1 MAYIKAFVT
10 KFMIDIKNKVWVE
23 KYRPQTLDEVLLNAT
38 NKEYFLSLT
47 DIKNNLLFLGRSGL
61 GKSAVAKLLA
71 NKFAPNTTLYINAS
85 EKNGIDTVRN
95 EISDFISVQ
104 SFDGN
109 QKIVILD
116 EVDGFSKAG
125 QDALRA
131 MMEEYL
137 EDVKFILTG
146 NYSHKVTD
154 ALKSRCETFEFTTD
168 LKSIMLRVVH
178 ILKSEN
184 IKLTEDQKPHVS
196 ALVKRYFPDI
206 RKTINELQKCCITGS
221 FTFKNE
227 TTEFISELW
236 KKLSEKQDPFV
247 IRKYVIDSSAAFN
260 NDYHHIMRQ
269 LFDKYIEVSNSK
281 ALILIA
287 DHMEKDSRV
296 KDVEVNFSALLFN
309 LNQI

>member
-1 MAYIKAFVT
+1 
-10 KFMIDIKNKVWVE
+10 MIDIKNKVWVE
-23 KYRPQTLDEVLLNAT
+23 KYRPQTLDEVLLNAE
-38 NKEYFLSLT
+38 NKTYFSALT
-47 DIKNNLLFLGRSGL
+47 DIENNMLFLGRSGL
-61 GKSAVAKLLA
+61 GKSAVAKILA

-85 EKNGIDTVRN
+85 DKNGIDIVRN

-109 QKIVILD
+109 QKVVILD

-137 EDVKFILTG
+137 DDVKFILTG
-146 NYSHKVTD
+146 NYKHKVTD
-154 ALKSRCETFEFTTD
+154 ALKSRCQTFEFSTD
-168 LKSIMLRVVH
+168 FRSVMVRVVH
-178 ILKSEN
+178 IIKSEN
-184 IKLTEDQKPHVS
+184 IKLSEDQKPHVS

-206 RKTINELQKCCITGS
+206 RKTINELQRCCITGT
-221 FTFKNE
+221 FTFSDE
-227 TTEFISELW
+227 TSEFINELW
-236 KKLSEKQDPFV
+236 KKITEKQDVFS
-247 IRKYVIDSSAAFN
+247 IRKYVIDSAAAFN

-269 LFDKYIEVSNSK
+269 LFDFYVNVGNSK

-296 KDVEVNFSALLFN
+296 KDAEVNFSALLFN